1 VLSLTPAGTRKIM
14 QAFREHNVREAEW
27 AAALDADERETMTRL
42 LRKLANA
49 AQQDWVSHRF

>member
-1 VLSLTPAGTRKIM
+1 M
-14 QAFREHNVREAEW
+14 QVFREHNVRETDW
-27 AAALDADERETMTRL
+27 AATLDPDERDTMIGL